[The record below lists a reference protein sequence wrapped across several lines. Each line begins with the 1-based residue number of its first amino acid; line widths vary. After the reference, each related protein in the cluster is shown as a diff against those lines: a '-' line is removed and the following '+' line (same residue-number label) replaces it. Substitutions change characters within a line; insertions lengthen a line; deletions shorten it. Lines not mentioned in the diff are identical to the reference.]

1 MGTAAFPHPPPFCQ
15 SVFSSKRVISQA
27 EKRRENIKVSYQNW
41 LGIFPEILKMLET
54 NCNRNR
60 GISSAFLTEDKK
72 KPISAVPA
80 GSRKISFPQSSSTT
94 EPPNLQLPS
103 HPQLHGSIPSRNL
116 QREWEIQTD
125 QCTSQTRAIKMKRE
139 KKKERE
145 IKKDGDQQIFSA
157 CPHTSWMGNSF
168 GQSHTKGYAM
178 GKQEAQRSSSLAN
191 PTQGWCSHL
200 CPPQR
205 VLQTHSTPTPS
216 PYIRTSLVQSLKDS

>member
-139 KKKERE
+139 KKRKGN
-145 IKKDGDQQIFSA
+145 KK
-157 CPHTSWMGNSF
+157 
-168 GQSHTKGYAM
+168 
-178 GKQEAQRSSSLAN
+178 
-191 PTQGWCSHL
+191 GWGPIDILCLPSHL
-200 CPPQR
+200 LDGQFLRAKPHQR
-205 VLQTHSTPTPS
+205 LRNGEARSTTLLILGKPNTRLAFPSLPTPTSAPD
-216 PYIRTSLVQSLKDS
+216 PQHPHAQPLHKDFISSKP